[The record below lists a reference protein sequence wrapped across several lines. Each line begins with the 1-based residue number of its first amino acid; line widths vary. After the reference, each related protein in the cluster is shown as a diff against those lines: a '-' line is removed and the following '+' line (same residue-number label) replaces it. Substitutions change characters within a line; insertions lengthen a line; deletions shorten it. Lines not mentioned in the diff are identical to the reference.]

1 MIARRGARVRRSA
14 RMEAIE
20 FFYDIGSPY
29 SYLCATQIDGVA
41 GKHGREVRWR
51 PMLLGAVFK
60 ATGNEM
66 PARVPAKA
74 KWMLSDLVLWARSY
88 GVPFSFPPSFPP
100 NTVRAM
106 RACTFAAERG
116 KSRQMS
122 LALFEG
128 YWARGL
134 DPSSAEGLEKA
145 AASVGIDAAELL
157 AAIEA
162 QPIKDAPR
170 KSTDEAIA
178 RGVFGAPAI
187 VVGGQLFWGN
197 DRLPLVDRML
207 AGDLSPAT

>member
-1 MIARRGARVRRSA
+1 
-14 RMEAIE
+14 MESIE

-41 GKHGREVRWR
+41 RKHGQEVRWR

-60 ATGNEM
+60 ATSNEM

-74 KWMLSDLVLWARSY
+74 KWMLQDLTLWAKSY
-88 GVPFSFPPSFPP
+88 GVPFVFPPSFPP

-106 RACTFAAERG
+106 RACIFAGERG
-116 KSRQMS
+116 KVRELS

-134 DPSSAEGLEKA
+134 DPSSVEGLGHASA
-145 AASVGIDAAELL
+145 AAGLTASEVL
-157 AAIEA
+157 AATET
-162 QPIKDAPR
+162 QPIKDALR
-170 KSTDEAIA
+170 KSTDDAIA

-187 VVGGQLFWGN
+187 FVGNQLFWGN
-197 DRLPLVDRML
+197 DRLPLVDRLL
-207 AGDLSPAT
+207 AGDLAT

>member
-1 MIARRGARVRRSA
+1 
-14 RMEAIE
+14 MEAIE

-41 GKHGREVRWR
+41 SKHGREVQWR

-74 KWMLSDLVLWARSY
+74 RWMLSDLKLWAQSY
-88 GVPFSFPPSFPP
+88 GVPFSFPASFPP

-128 YWARGL
+128 YWARGI
-134 DPSSAEGLEKA
+134 DPSSAEGIQQA
-145 AASVGIDAAELL
+145 AAAAGLDAAEVL
-157 AAIEA
+157 AAIETQA
-162 QPIKDAPR
+162 IKDSLR

-178 RGVFGAPAI
+178 RGVFGAPAMF
-187 VVGGQLFWGN
+187 VGDQLFWGN
-197 DRLPLVDRML
+197 DRLPLLDRML
-207 AGDLSPAT
+207 AGDLQGAA